1 MRHPLRVFALA
12 LAFAATPACAALT
25 PPHLPNPLAT
35 AQSLDQRAY
44 AMLHAYAAV
53 VEEAA
58 DIAAD
63 PAAPIAFKRLLGE
76 AERVATP
83 SVELL
88 QTAVTAYLRARADFE
103 AASGA
108 SQTTLDRAALAFA
121 AAMRRLND
129 AIEAA
134 QAPIA
139 ELSGLVRARR
149 ER

>member
-1 MRHPLRVFALA
+1 MRYPIRAIALA
-12 LAFAATPACAALT
+12 LALSATPACAMLE
-25 PPHLPNPLAT
+25 PPDLPNPFAA

-44 AMLHAYAAV
+44 ALLHAYAAI

-58 DIAAD
+58 DIVAD
-63 PAAPIAFKRLLGE
+63 PAAPIAFKRMLSQ
-76 AERVATP
+76 AERFATP
-83 SVELL
+83 AVEVL

-108 SQTTLDRAALAFA
+108 SQSALDRAAVAFA
-121 AAMRRLND
+121 VASRRLNQ

-134 QAPIA
+134 QGPIA
-139 ELSGLVRARR
+139 ELSGLVRARQ

>member
-12 LAFAATPACAALT
+12 LAFAATPACAALA
-25 PPHLPNPLAT
+25 PPDLPNPLAA

-44 AMLHAYAAV
+44 ALLHAYAAV

-88 QTAVTAYLRARADFE
+88 QTAITAYLRARADFE

-108 SQTTLDRAALAFA
+108 SQTTLDRAAIAFA
-121 AAMRRLND
+121 VAMRRLNE